1 MLLARLVET
10 SRRVAETSGRLEKIS
25 QLATLLTQLPPA
37 ETEVAVAFL
46 SGSYRQQKLN
56 VGFAALQAASQGAPA
71 STPTLELADVDA
83 VLERIAEVA
92 QGKGS
97 TAERQR
103 LLRELFERA
112 TPAEQQFL
120 FRL

>member
-1 MLLARLVET
+1 MLAGVL
-10 SRRVAETSGRLEKIS
+10 SR
-25 QLATLLTQLPPA
+25 ATPD
-37 ETEVAVAFL
+37 EIEIAVAFL

-56 VGFAALQAASQGAPA
+56 IGYAALQAASGGGWGETAI
-71 STPTLELADVDA
+71 LELTDVDRA
-83 VLERIAEVA
+83 FGRIAHVV

-103 LLRELFERA
+103 LLGELFSRA
-112 TPAEQQFL
+112 TSAEQEFL